1 MKSRFFAPAA
11 VGLLLTAVILLSSF
25 SGKYVTVM
33 TYNVGAFGKYTKS
46 SVKAVAK
53 IIRASG
59 ADIVG
64 LNETD
69 SCNIRHN
76 TFQVK
81 DLAKRLGWDYS
92 FARALRFGGG
102 SYGNGVV
109 SSEKI
114 LSSYSID
121 LPKASGAE
129 TRSVSVVETED
140 LVFASVHLDY
150 KTAEAQFAQLKVLN
164 DHFSSRYTGYGKPV
178 ILCGDFNALPESPVM
193 QSMDSLWTKLSV
205 DDLTFP
211 SKDPV
216 KCIDYIYVLSSA
228 RGVKVNKVRV
238 IHNKKASDHI
248 PVVVRLRILP
258 Q

>member
-1 MKSRFFAPAA
+1 MKSRFFAPVAA
-11 VGLLLTAVILLSSF
+11 GLLVTAIILLSSF

-33 TYNVGAFGKYTKS
+33 TYNVGAFGKYSKS

-53 IIRASG
+53 VIRASG

-69 SCNIRHN
+69 SCNIRHA
-76 TFQVK
+76 TFQVR
-81 DLAKRLGWDYS
+81 DLANRLGWDYA

-109 SSEKI
+109 SSGKI

-121 LPKASGAE
+121 LPKDTGAE

-150 KTAEAQFAQLKVLN
+150 KTEQSQFAQLKVIN
-164 DHFSSRYTGYGKPV
+164 DHFPSRYAGYGKPV
-178 ILCGDFNALPESPVM
+178 ILCGDFNATPESPVM

-211 SKDPV
+211 SKSPS
-216 KCIDYIYVLSSA
+216 KCIDYVYVLSSA
-228 RGVKVNKVRV
+228 RGVKVNKVKV
-238 IHNKKASDHI
+238 IQNKKASDHI

>member
-109 SSEKI
+109 SS
-114 LSSYSID
+114 YVGCD
-121 LPKASGAE
+121 
-129 TRSVSVVETED
+129 
-140 LVFASVHLDY
+140 
-150 KTAEAQFAQLKVLN
+150 
-164 DHFSSRYTGYGKPV
+164 
-178 ILCGDFNALPESPVM
+178 ALGEIPENSP
-193 QSMDSLWTKLSV
+193 
-205 DDLTFP
+205 
-211 SKDPV
+211 PV
-216 KCIDYIYVLSSA
+216 KAGTVIKAY
-228 RGVKVNKVRV
+228 RV
-238 IHNKKASDHI
+238 
-248 PVVVRLRILP
+248 
-258 Q
+258 